1 MRLLDRTILV
11 LLLSAFLITGLSSGI
26 QYYWIKNKIEN
37 RVDKKLLREKSLIK
51 EQLKDIDPKDGF
63 SYNTER
69 ASVRFSINN
78 NATFSDS
85 LFYDNTVDVDGEKT
99 NYRILQTRVNIAG
112 QYFRVEIRKE
122 VEETKTFIQS
132 IFLTFLV
139 TLFSVFLIF
148 IGLKY
153 FLLKNTWAPF
163 FETLKKLKTSD
174 FQNQKVVFRDD
185 LKIKEFQDLND
196 ELNILSNNVYDE
208 FQAQK
213 TFTENINHELMTPLA
228 IIRGKL
234 ELIIQSENLDEQD
247 LKLVADIFIT
257 IDRLTKLNKSLVLL
271 SKIDNHQFE
280 DKVNVNLQEL
290 IDDIINLFEDQ
301 IRAKNLKIRKQYE
314 GETYLEISESL
325 AYILFSNIIK
335 NAIFHNLDNNGF
347 IKIII
352 SDNQCEV
359 INSGNDTALKQGNI
373 FDRFVKEST
382 SDDSIGLGLS
392 IVAKI
397 CELNNIEIQYEQKE
411 SAHTFRLIL

>member
-1 MRLLDRTILV
+1 MRLLDKTILV
-11 LLLSAFLITGLSSGI
+11 LLVSAFLITGLSSGI

-51 EQLKDIDPKDGF
+51 EQLKDINPKDGF

-69 ASVRFSINN
+69 ASVRFSIKN

-85 LFYDNTVDVDGEKT
+85 LFYYNTVDVDGEKT

-122 VEETKTFIQS
+122 VEETNTFIQS

-139 TLFSVFLIF
+139 TLFLVFLVF
-148 IGLKY
+148 IILKY
-153 FLLKNTWAPF
+153 FLLRKTWAPF
-163 FETLKKLKTSD
+163 FETLNKLKTSD
-174 FQNQKVVFRDD
+174 FQNQKVVFRAN

-314 GETYLEISESL
+314 GETYFGISESL

-335 NAIFHNLDNNGF
+335 NAIFHNVDNGF

-352 SDNQCEV
+352 SDKQCEI
-359 INSGNDTALKQGNI
+359 INSGHDTVLKQGNI
-373 FDRFVKEST
+373 FDRFVKESM
-382 SDDSIGLGLS
+382 SEDSIGLGLS

-411 SAHTFRLIL
+411 GTHTIRLIL